1 MRLTLNK
8 EDINILMT
16 LTKDDH
22 LELHTK
28 LQQQMQSHMNKDIS
42 KKQNSIQLATK
53 SREDAAQNKILNA
66 INLLRIESK
75 DITTY
80 SIAKVSGCSYNTVK
94 KYYKA
99 KQ

>member
-8 EDINILMT
+8 KDVNILMT

-66 INLLRIESK
+66 INLLRIENKS
-75 DITTY
+75 ITTY
-80 SIAKVSGCSYNTVK
+80 SIAKVSGCSFNTVK
-94 KYYKA
+94 KYNDR
-99 KQ
+99 